1 MRRLHSAAHTSAAT
15 AAAHTATTAA
25 AHTATT
31 ASPNTNYTACCSSAS
46 AHNNLQ
52 YISKFRKYKTPN
64 CNSA

>member
-1 MRRLHSAAHTSAAT
+1 MRRLHSAAHTTAATTTAHTAT
-15 AAAHTATTAA
+15 AAAG
-25 AHTATT
+25 HTATT

-64 CNSA
+64 CDSA